1 MPKAQL
7 RKIPTSKSPSYDQSS
22 GRGELHTTQ
31 KWIPKATIASQP
43 TPSTSKSPPKPLPST
58 KLKQLMKQMWVPKGQ
73 PLPNTSTSMPMQRTK
88 VNRHQPVK
96 KKPSSH
102 IAISSTTQ
110 RKPTTLKTTP
120 QTLQSSMK
128 YRWIPKSILQA
139 QGYYQGQTSIW
150 VPKCN
155 PLPHQRSTTSSQATS
170 QILITSNEAMI
181 FSPPK
186 LVKKVWLLKKSTIW
200 SPTIQERAKLLHQV
214 LVHQLSQA
222 VAQQLL
228 LTPKLEYVCESK
240 KHTQVIKCLIPIPY

>member
-1 MPKAQL
+1 M
-7 RKIPTSKSPSYDQSS
+7 
-22 GRGELHTTQ
+22 EH
-31 KWIPKATIASQP
+31 
-43 TPSTSKSPPKPLPST
+43 
-58 KLKQLMKQMWVPKGQ
+58 
-73 PLPNTSTSMPMQRTK
+73 TK
-88 VNRHQPVK
+88 VNRRKPVK
-96 KKPSSH
+96 KKLYSH

-120 QTLQSSMK
+120 QNLQSSMK

-155 PLPHQRSTTSSQATS
+155 PLPHQRSTTSSQTTS
-170 QILITSNEAMI
+170 QIQITSNEAMI

-186 LVKKVWLLKKSTIW
+186 LVKQIWLPKKSTIR

-222 VAQQLL
+222 AAQQIL
-228 LTPKLEYVCESK
+228 LTPQLEYVCDIEST
-240 KHTQVIKCLIPIPY
+240 HNSSSA